1 MRLHLI
7 CVGRLKA
14 GPERELA
21 THYVARAASIGRSL
35 GVSAVDMREI
45 DESSAR
51 RPQDRKK
58 EEAKAIRSLLSSR
71 LGASAGFIAC
81 AETGETLTSV
91 AFADRLGRLRE
102 QGLGDLAIIIGGPD
116 GLDPDLCAEATFTIA
131 FGTMTWPH
139 QLARIMAA
147 EQIYRALTLLAGNPY
162 HRA

>member
-14 GPERELA
+14 GPEREIVA
-21 THYVARAASIGRSL
+21 HYIARAAGIGRSL
-35 GVSAVDMREI
+35 GVTAVEMREI

-58 EEAKAIRSLLSSR
+58 EEAKAIRALLSGWRGTS
-71 LGASAGFIAC
+71 SGFIAC
-81 AETGETLTSV
+81 AETGDALTSV
-91 AFADRLGRLRE
+91 AFSERLDRLRE

-116 GLDPDLCAEATFTIA
+116 GLDPELCAEAAFIIA

-147 EQIYRALTLLAGNPY
+147 EQIYRALTLLAGHPY

>member
-21 THYVARAASIGRSL
+21 VHYIARAAGVGRSL
-35 GVSAVDMREI
+35 GVTAVDAREI
-45 DESSAR
+45 DESRAR

-58 EEAKAIRSLLSSR
+58 EEAKAIRSLLSS
-71 LGASAGFIAC
+71 LGGASSGFIAC
-81 AETGETLTSV
+81 DETGENLTS
-91 AFADRLGRLRE
+91 ATFAQRLDRFRGE
-102 QGLGDLAIIIGGPD
+102 GPGSLAILIGGPD
-116 GLDPDLCAEATFTIA
+116 GIDTELRSEAA
-131 FGTMTWPH
+131 FIIGFGAMTWPH

-147 EQIYRALTLLAGNPY
+147 EQIYRALTLLAGHPY